1 MRIGLWMRALR
12 APFFQAVIVPVLVGT
27 AAAWYY
33 TGQFHGGYF
42 LAALF
47 GAVFVNA
54 GTNLTNDYYD
64 HRSGADE
71 LNRECTRFSGGS
83 RVIQQGLLS
92 AEAVI
97 RAAIVFFALAVLI
110 GLYLTYRRGPGLL
123 LVGIAGIA
131 SGYFYTASPVR
142 IGYRGWGEVTAG
154 VDCGPLVVLG
164 AYYVQARSFDIRA
177 LLVSIP
183 VGLLIAAILWINQFS
198 DLRADKAAGKATL
211 VVRMGPGR
219 ALKGFYLLCALA
231 YCVIILLC
239 ALGIVPWQGCAAVLA
254 VPLVLKAGKVARS
267 AHMSGS
273 GKRMEPAMAATVAAH
288 LVTGLLLAG
297 GYLAAG
303 MMR

>member
-1 MRIGLWMRALR
+1 MRIGLWMRAVR

-27 AAAWYY
+27 VAAWYY
-33 TGQFHGGYF
+33 TGQFHGGYL

-47 GAVFVNA
+47 GAVFINA

-71 LNRECTRFSGGS
+71 LNREYTRFSGGS

-92 AEAVI
+92 PEAVI
-97 RAAIVFFALAVLI
+97 RAAVIFFVLAALI
-110 GLYLTYRRGPGLL
+110 GLYLAYKRGPGLL
-123 LVGIAGIA
+123 LIGIAGIA

-142 IGYRGWGEVTAG
+142 IGYRGWGEVITG
-154 VDCGPLVVLG
+154 IDCGPLVVLG

-183 VGLLIAAILWINQFS
+183 VGLLIMAILWVNQFA
-198 DLRADKAAGKATL
+198 DLRADRAAGKATL
-211 VVRMGPGR
+211 VVRMGPEK
-219 ALKGFYLLCALA
+219 ALKGFYLLCAMA
-231 YCVIILLC
+231 YCVIILAC
-239 ALGIVPWQGCAAVLA
+239 ALKMIPWQCCAAVLA
-254 VPLVLKAGKVARS
+254 VPLAWKAGQVARG

-273 GKRMEPAMAATVAAH
+273 GKKMEPAMAATVAAH